1 MDKYERVELIGEGSF
16 GTVYKYKC
24 GDKFFAMKFMPK
36 CQKESDLKGTIHILR
51 KHFYFLLIKFHFI
64 TFAPT
69 YIGGVGSENDIFC

>member
-51 KHFYFLLIKFHFI
+51 KHLCSTKPSL
-64 TFAPT
+64 TA
-69 YIGGVGSENDIFC
+69 